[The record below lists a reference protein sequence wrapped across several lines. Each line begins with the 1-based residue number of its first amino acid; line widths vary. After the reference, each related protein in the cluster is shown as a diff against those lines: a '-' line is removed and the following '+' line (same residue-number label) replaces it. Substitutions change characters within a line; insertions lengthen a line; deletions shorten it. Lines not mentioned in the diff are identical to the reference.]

1 MQEQRNIIENFT
13 FQLHAIFDK
22 FNRCNYISDN
32 FINSDELHN
41 LTEYYNYNQST
52 INDEYYYEETE
63 FTHIMNNVC
72 YLYHIEFGSF
82 KANYKSRLYLKLWLK
97 KLIINIW

>member
-1 MQEQRNIIENFT
+1 MQKQENIKENFI
-13 FQLHAIFDK
+13 FQLHGIFDK
-22 FNRCNYISDN
+22 FNRCNYISEN
-32 FINSDELHN
+32 FINSNELHN
-41 LTEYYNYNQST
+41 LTEYYNYNHST
-52 INDEYYYEETE
+52 INDENQETE
-63 FTHIMNNVC
+63 FINIMNNVC